1 MKITIAIE
9 CHSVEEARHT
19 LDQLGRSSTV
29 TFVQPPTV
37 FGGGSAPAA
46 PPVEEL
52 AHTDLLPYIPDGVD
66 DQPVRFGK
74 YKGSQSA
81 RGLLTVDPA
90 YIIWADENIE
100 WKPFT
105 PECVK
110 AARVLTGQLPREVF
124 LTPDQPPS
132 FEQFYDDDIPF

>member
-74 YKGSQSA
+74 YKNDCTP
-81 RGLLTVDPA
+81 RRLLTLDPA

-110 AARVLTGQLPREVF
+110 AARVLTGQLPREAI
-124 LTPDQPPS
+124 LTTDPPPS
-132 FEQFYDDDIPF
+132 FEQFDGDIPF